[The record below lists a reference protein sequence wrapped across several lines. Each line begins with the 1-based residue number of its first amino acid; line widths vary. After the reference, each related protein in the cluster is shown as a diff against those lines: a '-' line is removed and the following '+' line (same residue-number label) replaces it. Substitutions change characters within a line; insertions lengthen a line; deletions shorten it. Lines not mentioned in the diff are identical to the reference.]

1 MKSEELPSG
10 HLTFP
15 SSLFTF
21 PSSLIMQ
28 STIREIKSKFRLFM
42 NGVISQSLREKGL
55 QYRLI
60 FGIELPRIKEIA
72 AQYEPDHELAQALWK
87 EDIRECKI
95 LAAYL
100 QPVESFYP
108 EIADIWL
115 EQIHNT
121 ELADYVCM
129 ALFRRLPYASQKAFQ
144 WIASEDRMAV
154 YTGFRLITH
163 LFGIWGAAMNERS
176 CDEFVDQAAAA
187 MDSDDLIVKQAALS
201 ALERYAACCDQ
212 PNAEVQRL
220 LGAIE

>member
-1 MKSEELPSG
+1 MHE
-10 HLTFP
+10 
-15 SSLFTF
+15 
-21 PSSLIMQ
+21 
-28 STIREIKSKFRLFM
+28 TIREIKSKFRLFM

-72 AQYEPDHELAQALWK
+72 AQYEPNHELAQALWK

-108 EIADIWL
+108 EIADIWM

-144 WIASEDRMAV
+144 WMASENRMEM
-154 YTGFRLITH
+154 YMGFRLMTH
-163 LFGIWGAAMNERS
+163 LFALLGATMNERS
-176 CDEFVDQAAAA
+176 RDEFIDQATAA
-187 MDSDDLIVKQAALS
+187 MRSDDLIVKQAAHS
-201 ALERYAACCDQ
+201 ALERYAAC
-212 PNAEVQRL
+212 NEASTAEVEAL
-220 LGAIE
+220 LVE

>member
-1 MKSEELPSG
+1 MEINEV
-10 HLTFP
+10 
-15 SSLFTF
+15 
-21 PSSLIMQ
+21 
-28 STIREIKSKFRLFM
+28 IREIKSKFRLFM

-60 FGIELPRIKEIA
+60 FGVELPRIREIA
-72 AQYEPDHELAQALWK
+72 AQYEPNHELAQALWK

-108 EIADIWL
+108 EIADIWM

-144 WIASEDRMAV
+144 WMASENRMGV
-154 YTGFRLITH
+154 YMGFRLMTH
-163 LFGIWGAAMNERS
+163 LFALLGATMNERS
-176 CDEFVDQAAAA
+176 RDEFIDQATVT
-187 MDSDDLIVKQAALS
+187 MESDDLIVKQAALS
-201 ALERYAACCDQ
+201 ALERYASFGEEQ
-212 PNAEVQRL
+212 SAEVQHL
-220 LGAIE
+220 LDAGA

>member
-1 MKSEELPSG
+1 MEINEV
-10 HLTFP
+10 
-15 SSLFTF
+15 
-21 PSSLIMQ
+21 
-28 STIREIKSKFRLFM
+28 IREIKSKFRLFM

-60 FGIELPRIKEIA
+60 FGIELPRLREIA
-72 AQYEPDHELAQALWK
+72 AGYEPNHELAQALWK

-108 EIADIWL
+108 EIADIWM

-129 ALFRRLPYASQKAFQ
+129 ALFRRLPYASQKAFR
-144 WIASEDRMAV
+144 WMASENRMEV

-163 LFGIWGAAMNERS
+163 LFGLLGATMNDRSRDEFIDQATAAME
-176 CDEFVDQAAAA
+176 
-187 MDSDDLIVKQAALS
+187 SDDLIVKQAALS
-201 ALERYAACCDQ
+201 ALERYASCGDKQ
-212 PNAEVQRL
+212 SAEVRHL
-220 LGAIE
+220 LGEDA